1 MRELLQI
8 PAFRALWLGQAISRL
23 GDGLYF
29 IGFLFMVRKVTGSDA
44 MVGYVGAVE
53 ALPYLLLGP
62 YAGTL
67 ADRLDRR
74 AVMLY
79 SDLVSGALLLVLAGI
94 TMLAGAP
101 PLWSLFLFG
110 FLLSSA
116 RVFFMPAKNAAVPN
130 LVPEDRLLAANSFA
144 VATDQ
149 SLWLVSIGFSGAVLA
164 ALYELDRTLFYLS
177 FMGANALS
185 FLGSAWFIA
194 QLPRI
199 VAKRDAAPA
208 GAWRDIVEGV
218 RYVRTRRF
226 ILLTLLAQIGITLA
240 ISPFFVVYLASNEKW
255 FGGSPRSLAII
266 EVGFMLGMILVSLVV
281 MRRRIERVG
290 LAYSFG
296 LGVGGFTV
304 AMMAFFPTLWIF
316 WLWNFAAGL
325 AIGFV
330 DLPTQTYIQATVPD
344 ALRGRVMSLKNLLMM
359 GLQPVG
365 MGLGGWF
372 LKSFGI
378 EAMYLAI
385 GTGFGLSGMLPLL
398 SRTFRETRMPLPLAP
413 IRPAESPIG
422 DALVPGATLSSPE
435 TVNG

>member
-1 MRELLQI
+1 MRELLSI

-67 ADRLDRR
+67 ADRIDRKR
-74 AVMLY
+74 IM
-79 SDLVSGALLLVLAGI
+79 LVSDAASGGLLLVLAGI
-94 TMLAGAP
+94 AAVAGSP
-101 PLWSLFLFG
+101 PLWSLFVFG
-110 FLLSSA
+110 FLLSCA

-130 LVPEDRLLAANSFA
+130 LVPEERLMAANSFA

-149 SLWLVSIGFSGAVLA
+149 SLWLVSMAFSGAALA
-164 ALYELDRTLFYLS
+164 ALYSLDRTLFYLS
-177 FMGANALS
+177 FMGLNALS
-185 FLGSAWFIA
+185 FFGSALFIA
-194 QLPRI
+194 KLPPI
-199 VAKRDAAPA
+199 VAVREGTASGWAD
-208 GAWRDIVEGV
+208 VLEGV

-226 ILLTLLAQIGITLA
+226 LVLTLLAQVGITLS

-255 FGGSPRSLAII
+255 FGGSPRSLALI
-266 EVGFMLGMILVSLVV
+266 EVGFMAGMILVSLLV

-296 LGVGGFTV
+296 LGVGGFAV
-304 AMMAFFPTLWIF
+304 AMMAFFPTLWVF
-316 WLWNFAAGL
+316 LLWNFAAGL

-330 DLPTQTYIQATVPD
+330 DLPTQTYTQATVPD
-344 ALRGRVMSLKNLLMM
+344 AFRGRVMSLKGLLMM

-365 MGLGGWF
+365 MALGGWF
-372 LKSFGI
+372 LKSFGV
-378 EAMYLAI
+378 EAMYVAI

-398 SRTFRETRMPLPLAP
+398 SRTFRETRMPALGS
-413 IRPAESPIG
+413 PAEVPEPDAPESG
-422 DALVPGATLSSPE
+422 ALVPGGATPE
-435 TVNG
+435 YERV